1 MAGLLVRC
9 GRCSTLGGGG
19 CSRTDTVV
27 ARLRSLRS
35 RYWERIRSNL
45 FFVPVAFAVGAG
57 VVAEALLEL
66 DRRIDDFPDRLTA
79 TVDSARAVLGLV
91 AGATLTFA
99 AIAFSVSLLL
109 ISAASS
115 QFSPRVVHGLFRDP
129 FNKRVMGVVVGTF
142 VYCLVVMR
150 AVRGPLEDAGEAV
163 VPSLS
168 IIVGAVLGV
177 VAILSIVAFINH
189 AAHSMEV
196 STMLDRVTRE
206 AFKSLPP
213 IDDVDPEST
222 PDDHKPEGDGFVVVF
237 AEHGW
242 VQIVD
247 GDQILEV
254 LPPGSTVRIDTAA
267 GRYAIPR
274 TPICHVWP
282 PPDEPEQLATA
293 IRKAVTVGPSRTLQQ
308 DETFGVRQLADVAL
322 KALSPGIN
330 DPTTAQDALFHMGA
344 LVRELLDRRPIERVR
359 TEGDKTLIAPQLPT
373 PQDLVELAFDE
384 VRVAAAGAPT
394 VLIYLLE
401 ILQLVRD
408 SLDSSE
414 HSDAVDALTRQAAL
428 VAEIGERSDLPP
440 ADHERVSRAFSSR
453 FG

>member
-1 MAGLLVRC
+1 MA
-9 GRCSTLGGGG
+9 
-19 CSRTDTVV
+19 D
-27 ARLRSLRS
+27 LRSLRT
-35 RYWERIRSNL
+35 RYWEKIRSSL
-45 FFVPVAFAVGAG
+45 FFVPVAFAIGAG
-57 VVAEALLEL
+57 VVAEVLLEA
-66 DRRIDDFPDRLTA
+66 DRRIDDFPDRITS

-129 FNKRVMGVVVGTF
+129 FNKRVMGIVVGTF
-142 VYCLVVMR
+142 VYCLVVIR

-168 IIVGAVLGV
+168 VLVGGVLGV
-177 VAILSIVAFINH
+177 VAILSIVAFIDH

-196 STMLDRVTRE
+196 STMLDRVTHE
-206 AFKSLPP
+206 AFRSLPATRGQE
-213 IDDVDPEST
+213 PETARSDEQ
-222 PDDHKPEGDGFVVVF
+222 PDGDGFVVDF
-237 AEHGW
+237 LEHGW

-247 GDQILEV
+247 SEQVLEAV
-254 LPPGSTVRIDTAA
+254 PPGSTVRVETAA
-267 GRYAIPR
+267 GRYAIPQ
-274 TPICHVWP
+274 TPLCRIWP
-282 PPDEPEQLATA
+282 PPDDTERIASSVRT
-293 IRKAVTVGPSRTLQQ
+293 AVTIGPTRTLQQ

-344 LVRELLDRRPIERVR
+344 LVRELLDRRPIDRVR
-359 TEGDKTLIAPQLPT
+359 TDGDKTLIDAELPT
-373 PQDLVELAFDE
+373 PDDIVTLAFDE
-384 VRVAAAGAPT
+384 VRLAALGAPA

-401 ILQLVRD
+401 ILRLVRD
-408 SLDSSE
+408 SLEEAD
-414 HSDAVDALTRQAAL
+414 HADAIRALATQAAL
-428 VAEIGERSDLPP
+428 VAEIGERSDLPS
-440 ADHERVSRAFSSR
+440 ADHERVRRAFESR